1 MKWLNQYVDVEVFNN
16 LYIPSIDW
24 RDGLE
29 ILIIAFLLY
38 YFLIWM
44 RNTRAWSLLKGVIV
58 IAGFML
64 LAYFAE
70 LTTIL
75 WLARNVLSIAVTA
88 VVIIFQPEFRKAL
101 EELGKKSIMFS
112 FTPFDSGKNEEETIS
127 DRTISEIARACVEMG
142 KVRTGA
148 LIVIEQSE
156 SLKEI
161 ERTGIDVD
169 ALVSSQLLINIFE
182 KNTPLHDGAVVIR
195 KNRVA
200 SATCYLPLSDNLSIS
215 KELGTRHRAALGVSE
230 TTDSVTIIV
239 SEETGRI
246 SVATG
251 GKLERNL
258 DGERMK
264 ELLKMILIRD
274 REDESRLKK
283 HGRRRKKA

>member
-1 MKWLNQYVDVEVFNN
+1 
-16 LYIPSIDW
+16 
-24 RDGLE
+24 
-29 ILIIAFLLY
+29 
-38 YFLIWM
+38 
-44 RNTRAWSLLKGVIV
+44 
-58 IAGFML
+58 
-64 LAYFAE
+64 
-70 LTTIL
+70 
-75 WLARNVLSIAVTA
+75 
-88 VVIIFQPEFRKAL
+88 
-101 EELGKKSIMFS
+101 
-112 FTPFDSGKNEEETIS
+112 
-127 DRTISEIARACVEMG
+127 
-142 KVRTGA
+142 
-148 LIVIEQSE
+148 
-156 SLKEI
+156 
-161 ERTGIDVD
+161 
-169 ALVSSQLLINIFE
+169 
-182 KNTPLHDGAVVIR
+182 VIR